1 MSFFN
6 KMFSSNE
13 QEENLAKVNWI
24 PLDDLKVIDEAV
36 ALSYEKPVVLFKH
49 STRCSISRFALK
61 QFENEY
67 DLSKEQ
73 MEPFFLDLLNHRNI
87 SDEIAKRFNIE
98 HQSPQMIVLK
108 DGVAIFSSTHS
119 DIEAGILK
127 KFVQ

>member
-6 KMFSSNE
+6 NMFGSNE
-13 QEENLAKVNWI
+13 QEEIPSKVNWI

-67 DLSKEQ
+67 NLSKEQ

-87 SDEIAKRFNIE
+87 SNEIATRFNIE

-108 DGVAIFSSTHS
+108 DGVAVFSSTHS
-119 DIEAGILK
+119 DIEADILK
-127 KFVQ
+127 KYV

>member
-6 KMFSSNE
+6 KMFGSNE
-13 QEENLAKVNWI
+13 QEENLVKVNWI
-24 PLDDLKVIDEAV
+24 PLNDLDVIEEAI

-67 DLSKEQ
+67 DFSKEQ
-73 MEPFFLDLLNHRNI
+73 MEPFFLDLLNHRDI
-87 SDEIAKRFNIE
+87 SNEIATRFNIE

-108 DGVAIFSSTHS
+108 GGVAVFSSTHS

-127 KFVQ
+127 KFI

>member
-6 KMFSSNE
+6 KMFGSNE
-13 QEENLAKVNWI
+13 QEENLVKVNWI
-24 PLDDLKVIDEAV
+24 PLNDLEVIEEAI

-67 DLSKEQ
+67 DFSKEQ
-73 MEPFFLDLLNHRNI
+73 MEPFFLDLLNHRDI
-87 SDEIAKRFNIE
+87 SNEIATRFNIE

-108 DGVAIFSSTHS
+108 GGVAVFSSTHS
-119 DIEAGILK
+119 DIEASILK
-127 KFVQ
+127 KFV